1 MVCTTITIAAPAPTL
16 NISGIESLIDHDH
29 DDLPKNLQGVRVRI
43 GVVGT
48 GSGILKL
55 TWGSYHTETFN
66 VSHNIYVRA
75 RGMPPR
81 THQICAV
88 LSSIV

>member
-16 NISGIESLIDHDH
+16 NLSGIESFIDHNL
-29 DDLPKNLQGVRVRI
+29 DDLPNNLQGVRVRI

-48 GSGILKL
+48 GKGILKL
-55 TWGSYHTETFN
+55 TWGSYHSETFN
-66 VSHNIYVRA
+66 VSHNIYARA
-75 RGMPPR
+75 MGMPPR